1 MCLQYKLL
9 SISFHVYIW
18 NKLIILCYFFSRVLQ
33 GLVILERSN
42 VRILTICLSGE
53 SIITGN
59 PTLEVMVS
67 IAKPLSYVKI
77 LKWYKSFIEGYACKY
92 YVLTKIAWTKI
103 FKLVL
108 LSVAA
113 SVTEEQNFFILVNI
127 CFGLKVSNHHCRDS
141 TLKIWRHLHLY

>member
-1 MCLQYKLL
+1 M
-9 SISFHVYIW
+9 S
-18 NKLIILCYFFSRVLQ
+18 FFSRVLQ

-42 VRILTICLSGE
+42 VRISTICLSGE

-77 LKWYKSFIEGYACKY
+77 SKLYKCCIEGNVCKY
-92 YVLTKIAWTKI
+92 NVLTKTMWAKI

-108 LSVAA
+108 FSVAA
-113 SVTEEQNFFILVNI
+113 SVTEVQNFFILVD
-127 CFGLKVSNHHCRDS
+127 FVLVWSQHYCRAS
-141 TLKIWRHLHLY
+141 TLKMWRHSPSVLELDIP